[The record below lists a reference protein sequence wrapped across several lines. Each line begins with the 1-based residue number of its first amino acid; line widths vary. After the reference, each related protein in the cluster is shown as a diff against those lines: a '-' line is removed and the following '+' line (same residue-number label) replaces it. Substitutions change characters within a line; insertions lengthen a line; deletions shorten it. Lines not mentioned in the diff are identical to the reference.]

1 MTCSGIISAPIT
13 SLPAFGPPV
22 DQTRGDTTELSA
34 FLEVEAPGGGHDPT
48 VRRVEH
54 AHRFTADQQHRERN
68 GPASLAMKKQVG
80 TPPPS

>member
-22 DQTRGDTTELSA
+22 DQTRGDITELSA

-48 VRRVEH
+48 VLRVEQ
-54 AHRFTADQQHRERN
+54 AHRFADQQHRERN